1 MKNQTLKT
9 SQKISQKSILEFLE
23 SLQPQLQKEGIEA
36 LGLFGSF
43 AKGSADNASDIDIF
57 IKSSH
62 IFCKKYV
69 GFKAFIFLDTLR
81 ADLARHF
88 KREVDLCDIASLNDK
103 KLARLLDKAI
113 WVYNTSNNN
122 HKKVHNG

>member
-1 MKNQTLKT
+1 MKNQTLNT
-9 SQKISQKSILEFLE
+9 PQKISQKYILEFLE

-62 IFCKKYV
+62 TFCKKYV

-81 ADLARHF
+81 ADLAQHF
-88 KREVDLCDIASLNDK
+88 KREVDLCDIASLSDTK
-103 KLARLLDKAI
+103 QARLLDNAI
-113 WVYNTSNNN
+113 WVYNTDNDKY
-122 HKKVHNG
+122 KKEHNE